1 MMRYLQTDVFKP
13 GAKMTLAMRIAP
25 GGTRLLVAQQ
35 MGIRPDG
42 QIEKG
47 LRAQLERSWLNLFA
61 TLEAAGFKKH
71 HLIKTTVFVTEPGRM
86 AMVREI
92 RDRMLEGH
100 ACISTAYQVTAL
112 QAPQQLCELEA
123 EAAIETAE
131 HEGGAWR

>member
-1 MMRYLQTDVFKP
+1 MTFAMRLKP
-13 GAKMTLAMRIAP
+13 G
-25 GGTRLLVAQQ
+25 GSRLLVAQQ

-42 QIEKG
+42 LLEKG

-71 HLIKTTVFVTEPGRM
+71 HLVKTVVYVSETGRM

-100 ACISTAYQVTAL
+100 SCLSSAFQVSAL
-112 QAPQQLCELEA
+112 QSPQQLCELEA
-123 EAAIETAE
+123 EAVIEQP
-131 HEGGAWR
+131 